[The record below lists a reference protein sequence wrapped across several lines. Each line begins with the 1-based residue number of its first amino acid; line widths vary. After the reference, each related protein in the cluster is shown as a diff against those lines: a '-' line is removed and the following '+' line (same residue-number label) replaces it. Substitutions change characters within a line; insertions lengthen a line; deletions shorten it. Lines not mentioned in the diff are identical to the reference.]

1 MPIPANCP
9 AEVTVVIDM
18 RTACHQLRPKDTAVI
33 PNVKETDRYP
43 SANGMPVLVRVYN
56 YSFYLSLCIQC
67 LG

>member
-18 RTACHQLRPKDTAVI
+18 RTTCHQLRPKDTAII

-43 SANGMPVLVRVYN
+43 SAIGMPVISPRL
-56 YSFYLSLCIQC
+56 
-67 LG
+67 